1 MKELWSILMEKLRQV
16 EPNAAALGIGI
27 TGLFTIGMMTVII
40 SKFFFMIT
48 EIVIALSGK
57 PLG

>member
-16 EPNAAALGIGI
+16 EPTGAAVGIGI
-27 TGLFTIGMMTVII
+27 CSIFTIGMLTVVICKLF
-40 SKFFFMIT
+40 STIT
-48 EIVIALSGK
+48 EVVLALSGQ